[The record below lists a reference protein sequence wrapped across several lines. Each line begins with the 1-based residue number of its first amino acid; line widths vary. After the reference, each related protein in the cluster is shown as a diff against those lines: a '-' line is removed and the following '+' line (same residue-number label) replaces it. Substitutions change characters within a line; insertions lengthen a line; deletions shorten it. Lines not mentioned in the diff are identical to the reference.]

1 MTKTPVVKLIV
12 SLGIPTTISMLV
24 TNIYNMAD
32 TYFVGGL
39 GESAQGATG
48 ILFTLQT
55 IIQAVAF
62 MLGHGS
68 GTFVS
73 KELAE
78 HNPRRASTYVSTA
91 FFTGSALGVLLMT
104 FGLIFL
110 EPFVTLLGS
119 TKTILPYAK
128 DYGMWVL
135 LACPFMIA
143 SFVLNNNLRYEGKAL
158 YAMVGLTSGGLLNVL
173 LDYIFIEHCGL
184 GVFGAGMATAISQV
198 VSFLLLLIM
207 FVRMAESKLSLRY
220 VSREVGVYAS
230 IIKIGFPSLIR
241 QGLTSL
247 SNGILN
253 NLTKPFGD
261 AAIAAMSIVNRYSS
275 FLMCFT
281 LGIGQGFQPFAA
293 FNYQTKNYSRVK
305 KGLYFTMLMS
315 FAFVGVLASLG
326 LVFAEDIVWV
336 FQKAQDV
343 IDVGAPAV
351 RYASVG
357 LLMSPF
363 FVPINMLYQSTRN
376 AKIAS
381 FLAILRS
388 GAVFL
393 PVLFVASSIAGLT
406 GIQLAQPIS
415 DFATGLITLPFL
427 IMFVKKHKTEE

>member
-55 IIQAVAF
+55 IIQAIAF

-91 FFTGSALGVLLMT
+91 FFTGGALGLLLMT
-104 FGLIFL
+104 LGLIFL

-128 DYGMWVL
+128 DYGLWVFL
-135 LACPFMIA
+135 GCPFLIT
-143 SFVLNNNLRYEGKAL
+143 SFVLNNNLRYEGKAV

-173 LDYIFIEHCGL
+173 LDYIFVVHCGL

-198 VSFLLLLIM
+198 VSFVLLLIM
-207 FVRMAESKLSLRY
+207 FVKMAESKLSIRY
-220 VSREVGVYAS
+220 VSREAGVYAS
-230 IIKIGFPSLIR
+230 IVKIGFPSLIR

-293 FNYQTKNYSRVK
+293 FNYQTKNYTRVK

-315 FAFVGVLASLG
+315 LAFVGVLATAGFILADD
-326 LVFAEDIVWV
+326 VVRM
-336 FQKAQDV
+336 FQKATDV
-343 IDVGAPAV
+343 IKIGTPAV

-357 LLMSPF
+357 LLFSPF
-363 FVPINMLYQSTRN
+363 FVPINMLFQSTRN
-376 AKIAS
+376 AKAAS
-381 FLAILRS
+381 FLALLRS
-388 GAVFL
+388 GVVLL
-393 PVLFVASSIAGLT
+393 PVLFIASSIGGLT
-406 GIQLAQPIS
+406 GIQLSQPIS
-415 DFATGLITLPFL
+415 DVITGLITVPFL
-427 IMFVKKHKTEE
+427 IYFVKKHNEN